1 MLCWYRSSSRTDRC
15 CNWVWNAILSV
26 GKWRSIEPAAS
37 TASEERK
44 SGAAVRRCRAVNT
57 FSFRATHL
65 LAMLR
70 ISTFKSGY
78 GGRRLHSL
86 ATNCCLNINSLGRQ
100 SRMKTCARSCEND
113 VKMFTHSGPTVT
125 KGPPSRM
132 ALAFGTPRR
141 T

>member
-1 MLCWYRSSSRTDRC
+1 MLCWYRSSSRTDRYC
-15 CNWVWNAILSV
+15 KWVWNAIRSV

-37 TASEERK
+37 KASDERK
-44 SGAAVRRCRAVNT
+44 SDAGVRRCRAVNK

-70 ISTFKSGY
+70 IFTLKSGDSD
-78 GGRRLHSL
+78 RRLYSI
-86 ATNCCLNINSLGRQ
+86 ATTCCWNINSLCRQ
-100 SRMKTCARSCEND
+100 LGKETHSRSCEND
-113 VKMFTHSGPTVT
+113 VKMFTHSGPTVA